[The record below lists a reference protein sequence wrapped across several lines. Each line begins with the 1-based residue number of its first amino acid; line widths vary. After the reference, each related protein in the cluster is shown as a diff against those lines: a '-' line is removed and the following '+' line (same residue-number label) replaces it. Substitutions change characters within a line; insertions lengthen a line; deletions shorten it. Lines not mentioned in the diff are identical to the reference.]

1 MLGSAASTSDEPRNQ
16 QAAVT
21 SVVRVPIATATGPA
35 TATATASP
43 SGLKTSEPNQ
53 SYDETREEGGGSAEA
68 APGAVA
74 S

>member
-1 MLGSAASTSDEPRNQ
+1 MLGSSASTSDEPRNR

-21 SVVRVPIATATGPA
+21 SVVRVPIATATGP
-35 TATATASP
+35 ATATASP

>member
-21 SVVRVPIATATGPA
+21 SVVRVPTATATGP
-35 TATATASP
+35 ATASP